1 MPVIC
6 KSVSLRVPADII
18 YRALKDTRIEK
29 LYPEFFIGVT
39 KSPIVAKANKEIIFD
54 TRTNDGQ
61 IQIKENFNLKI
72 AKENSTIITYTT
84 ETNGENNPII
94 DSIVYTHIA
103 NIIYSLLMLET
114 GYINGLLRKQ

>member
-6 KSVSLRVPADII
+6 KSVSLRVPVDII
-18 YRALKDTRIEK
+18 YLALKDTRIEK

-39 KSPIVAKANKEIIFD
+39 KNPIVAKPNEEIIFD

-72 AKENSTIITYTT
+72 AKENSTIVTYTT
-84 ETNGENNPII
+84 ETNMENNPII

-103 NIIYSLLMLET
+103 NIIYALLMLET
-114 GYINGLLRKQ
+114 GYINGLLRK